1 MPAASYSVSTMKDDN
16 YDIQL
21 TWQAWLVCLTAALF
35 FFYEFI
41 QMNILSSLNQDL
53 MAAFSVN
60 APKLGILSSIYFA
73 ANVIFIPLAGQ
84 LLDRFST
91 RNIILITLSL
101 CIAGTYA
108 FSFTNSLW
116 MAGLFRFMTGIGS
129 AFCFLSS
136 IRLASRWFPS
146 RRMALISGLIVTMA
160 MLGGWVAQA
169 PFSWVVSHVGWRD
182 AVRVD
187 VAVGLVILLLIAC
200 IVRDRPNGQHDTC
213 TQKQDLQ
220 SLGYWQS
227 MKKAYMNR
235 QNWFAGLYTCLSNL
249 PLFLMGAIW
258 GSLFLEQIH
267 GFNRTEATWIT
278 GMIFF
283 GTVIGSPLAGF
294 ISDKLGLRKLPMKA
308 GALISLGLVL
318 ILVYVPHLNYVVL
331 MVMFFL
337 LGLVSST
344 QVISYPLIAESNPS
358 YITAMSVSV
367 VSFTTLFGGGFI
379 GIPLF
384 GYLLNWHWHGLVSQ
398 GVAVYSASD
407 YHVAMLM
414 MPVALILAFLVT
426 LGLKETKCQR
436 IS

>member
-1 MPAASYSVSTMKDDN
+1 MPAATFSMSHTDENSDEIKT
-16 YDIQL
+16 
-21 TWQAWLVCLTAALF
+21 TRRAWVVCLTAAMF

-53 MAAFSVN
+53 MAAFSVG
-60 APKLGILSSIYFA
+60 APQLGILSSIYFA
-73 ANVIFIPLAGQ
+73 ANVIFILPAGQ

-108 FSFTNSLW
+108 FSLTNNLW
-116 MAGLFRFMTGIGS
+116 MAGFFRFVTGIGS

-136 IRLASRWFPS
+136 IRLASRWFSS

-169 PFSWVVSHVGWRD
+169 PFSWVVGQLGWRG

-187 VAVGLVILLLIAC
+187 VVLGLVILLLIAC
-200 IVRDRPNGQHDTC
+200 VVRDRPEGQKAVC

-227 MKKAYMNR
+227 IKKAYMNR
-235 QNWFAGLYTCLSNL
+235 QNWFAGFYTCLTNL
-249 PLFLMGAIW
+249 PLFLLGAIW

-267 GFNRTEATWIT
+267 GFTRNEATSIT
-278 GMIFF
+278 GMIFL
-283 GTVIGSPLAGF
+283 GTMIGSPLAGF
-294 ISDKLGLRKLPMKA
+294 ISDKLGLRKLPMKI
-308 GALISLGLVL
+308 GALVSLGLVL
-318 ILVYVPHLNYVVL
+318 ILIYVPHLSYAVL
-331 MVMFFL
+331 LAVFFFL
-337 LGLVSST
+337 GLISSS

-358 YITAMSVSV
+358 HITAMSVSV
-367 VSFTTLFGGGFI
+367 VSFTTLFGGGFV

-384 GYLLNWHWHGLVSQ
+384 GYILNWHWNGLVHQ
-398 GVAVYSASD
+398 GVAVYSVSN

-414 MPVALILAFLVT
+414 MPIALILAFLAT

-436 IS
+436 V

>member
-1 MPAASYSVSTMKDDN
+1 MPAATFSMSQIDENSDEIKT
-16 YDIQL
+16 
-21 TWQAWLVCLTAALF
+21 TRRAWLVCLTAAMF

-53 MAAFSVN
+53 MAAFSVG
-60 APKLGILSSIYFA
+60 APQLGILSSIYFA
-73 ANVIFIPLAGQ
+73 ANVIFILPAGQ

-108 FSFTNSLW
+108 FSLTNNLW
-116 MAGLFRFMTGIGS
+116 MAGFFRFVTGIGS

-136 IRLASRWFPS
+136 IRLASRWFSS

-169 PFSWVVSHVGWRD
+169 PFSWVVGQLGWRG

-187 VAVGLVILLLIAC
+187 VVLGLVILLLIAC
-200 IVRDRPNGQHDTC
+200 VVRDRPEGQKATC

-227 MKKAYMNR
+227 IKKAYMNR
-235 QNWFAGLYTCLSNL
+235 QNWFAGFYTCLTNL
-249 PLFLMGAIW
+249 PLFLLGAIW

-267 GFNRTEATWIT
+267 GFTRNEATSIT
-278 GMIFF
+278 GMIFL
-283 GTVIGSPLAGF
+283 GTMIGSPLAGF
-294 ISDKLGLRKLPMKA
+294 ISDKLGLRKLPMKI
-308 GALISLGLVL
+308 GALVSLGLVL
-318 ILVYVPHLNYVVL
+318 ILIYVPHLSYAVL
-331 MVMFFL
+331 LAVFFFL
-337 LGLVSST
+337 GLISSS

-358 YITAMSVSV
+358 HITAMSVSV
-367 VSFTTLFGGGFI
+367 VSFTTLFGGGFV

-384 GYLLNWHWHGLVSQ
+384 GYILNWHWNGLVQQ
-398 GVAVYSASD
+398 GVAVYSVSN

-414 MPVALILAFLVT
+414 MPISLILAFIAT
-426 LGLKETKCQR
+426 LGLKETKCR
-436 IS
+436 RV